1 MFMAVFISATITNA
15 ADNTGVK
22 IQKLSPYKIA
32 LDIKNTKGRKRAIV
46 LYASWCPICVQK
58 MPDIIE
64 IERYSNGSIIAI
76 SVEESRHDFARY
88 MNSLEDV
95 PFKAIIIDGPE
106 WKLAKE
112 FKRFDIEVWDS
123 IPHVI
128 LLDENNKNVEQGNL
142 SPRDIT
148 VFLSSNEK

>member
-106 WKLAKE
+106 WKLVKE
-112 FKRFDIEVWDS
+112 FEKFGIKVWDS
-123 IPHVI
+123 VPHII
-128 LLDENNKNVEQGNL
+128 LMDKNNKVVEQGNL
-142 SPRDIT
+142 PAGRIAQ
-148 VFLSSNEK
+148 FLLK